1 MRPLESV
8 VAAVSAAA
16 PKAIGWFVLCTSP
29 ARLVSDGLLAFP
41 VVETPPVK
49 VLEPPL
55 APRVTVPVFKNVTA
69 FVTELVAPV
78 KAAL

>member
-1 MRPLESV
+1 
-8 VAAVSAAA
+8 
-16 PKAIGWFVLCTSP
+16 
-29 ARLVSDGLLAFP
+29 LVSDGLLAFP